1 MINITGQILPIKKI
15 CDMAHR
21 YGVEVLV
28 DGAHC
33 IGHFNFKIDH
43 LNCDY
48 YGSSLHK
55 WLATPLGAGLL

>member
-1 MINITGQILPIKKI
+1 
-15 CDMAHR
+15 MAHK
-21 YGVEVLV
+21 YDVEVMV

-33 IGHFNFKIDH
+33 IGHFDFNIED

-55 WLATPLGAGLL
+55 WLPSSKS